1 MTPDTPISSKTN
13 PLPFG
18 CEASISVEDG
28 YWLQLGDTG
37 RRRTQDILIA
47 TLQHVLPEFN
57 LNDVPA
63 NTNVEVSFL
72 FTGDRE
78 IQILNADYRD
88 KDAPTNVL
96 SFPDTELTLENLQDT
111 LMFKEPLC
119 LGDIAF
125 AEETVSAEAK
135 TQGKSF
141 DDHLAHLTVH
151 GVLHLLGYDHIDDTD
166 AERMELLEV
175 QILAKLNI
183 DNPYILSNS

>member
-1 MTPDTPISSKTN
+1 MTRDTPISSKTN
-13 PLPFG
+13 PLPFH

-28 YWLQLGDTG
+28 YWSQLGDTG
-37 RRRTQDILIA
+37 QRRTQDILVA
-47 TLQHVLPEFN
+47 TLQHILPEFN
-57 LNDVPA
+57 LSDVPA

-78 IQILNADYRD
+78 IQVLNADYRE

-125 AEETVSAEAK
+125 AEETITNEAK

-151 GVLHLLGYDHIDDTD
+151 GVLHLLGYDHIDDTE
-166 AERMELLEV
+166 AEHMELLEV

-183 DNPYILSNS
+183 DNPYILGNS